1 MANYWSVDVDVTG
14 VTELLDR
21 LRKFDKQTYR
31 AMTDELEQAGSK
43 IVSDTRDA
51 MPDGNALSNW
61 GGWMSA
67 ESRRVRRG
75 IVTVTKRSEL
85 RPIPYDGGAARAGVR
100 PKVTGKYRKGTRLS
114 TVVNVQSMNAGGAI
128 WELVGSTNV
137 NWGTTQGKTFRDNLA
152 NKYRTSVWPRGLGP
166 AWRDNKDAAI
176 ERIDEIVSKYVS
188 EASSD

>member
-1 MANYWSVDVDVTG
+1 MANYWAVDLRVTG
-14 VTELLDR
+14 VTEKLDQ
-21 LRKFDKQTYR
+21 LRKFDEKTYR
-31 AMTDELEQAGSK
+31 VVIDELEQAASK
-43 IVSDTRDA
+43 IVNDTRKA
-51 MPDGNALSNW
+51 MPDDNALSNW

-67 ESRRVRRG
+67 DSRRVRNG
-75 IVTVTKRSEL
+75 IVTIHQRSKL
-85 RPIPYDGGAARAGVR
+85 RPIPFEAGKARADVR

-152 NKYRTSVWPRGLGP
+152 GKYRTSVWPRGLGP

-176 ERIDEIVSKYVS
+176 ERIDEIVSKYVG

>member
-1 MANYWSVDVDVTG
+1 MANYWAVDVEVKG

-51 MPDGNALSNW
+51 MPSGNALSNW

-67 ESRRVRRG
+67 DSRRVRRG
-75 IVTVTKRSEL
+75 IVTVTRRSEL
-85 RPIPYDGGAARAGVR
+85 RPIPFESGAARAGVR

-137 NWGTTQGKTFRDNLA
+137 NWGTTRGKTFRDNLA
-152 NKYRTSVWPRGLGP
+152 RKYRTDVWPRGLGP
-166 AWRDNKDAAI
+166 AWRENKDAAI